1 MTLARFNFF
10 VDLLLVCY
18 GALLAGL
25 LLFVHRADLDWTAGL
40 THFVAYL
47 LIGLVFANMI
57 KGITALLMK
66 LTTRKRKS

>member
-40 THFVAYL
+40 THFVVYVVMGL
-47 LIGLVFANMI
+47 LLANFI
-57 KGITALLMK
+57 KFTTALLMK
-66 LTTRKRKS
+66 LTTRKRKH